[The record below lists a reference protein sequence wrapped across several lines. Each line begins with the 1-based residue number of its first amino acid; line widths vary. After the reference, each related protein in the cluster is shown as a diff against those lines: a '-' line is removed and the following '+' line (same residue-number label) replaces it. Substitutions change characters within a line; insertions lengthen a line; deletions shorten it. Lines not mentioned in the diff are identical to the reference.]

1 MDRQPPSTAEALR
14 SALADLKPEGN
25 YTLLNDALFTAARQ
39 LENGG
44 IILFLT
50 DGRDENSATTVEDVA
65 DLCRA
70 NHVRIIAIGTGRRVD
85 EKAMRRLALLTDGAS
100 VGHADTIVRWRDRP
114 GRFLE
119 PHRPDGPPAGSSRR
133 SVQE

>member
-100 VGHADTIVRWRDRP
+100 VGHADTIVR
-114 GRFLE
+114 
-119 PHRPDGPPAGSSRR
+119 
-133 SVQE
+133 